1 MWYHYLA
8 LLVGL
13 YLVATSL
20 YHLIMFRGVTGY
32 VMNGISLAIGVALA
46 YYGYAGVTAPVV
58 PPPIF
63 SGGRKLW
70 RY

>member
-1 MWYHYLA
+1 
-8 LLVGL
+8 
-13 YLVATSL
+13 
-20 YHLIMFRGVTGY
+20 MFRGITGY

-46 YYGYAGVTAPVV
+46 YYGYAGVTAPVM
-58 PPPIF
+58 PPPVF